1 MSKDPLQRYAES
13 LQRTIEHNFNYLKE
27 AVENFKG
34 LCQIVTPEKRVP
46 QDVIIDIRELY
57 KEIRD
62 RLTEIKAI
70 QQVLQGKYRQYY
82 RRDSIR
88 DKSILEFGFLVKN
101 LYSKVEYTLLQ
112 KQAIAHPQ
120 QSHSPKQEKRSF
132 PSQWFHSKEHQV
144 TLMRNLRI
152 LHELDYELPKSSET
166 SEKREVLQGQKRHL
180 TLFCL
185 KGEPGVVETIH
196 ARLRLREHDL
206 LERYSQDELHGLLTH
221 LREVDPEEVERIFQR
236 LIQHEEF
243 SELRCLLMFVNNPAL
258 LESQL
263 MERIRETLQGM
274 EKGEVKTLKI

>member
-46 QDVIIDIRELY
+46 QDVILDIRELY

-62 RLTEIKAI
+62 RLSEIKAI

-88 DKSILEFGFLVKN
+88 DKSIVEFGFLVKN
-101 LYSKVEYTLLQ
+101 LYSKVEYILLQ
-112 KQAIAHPQ
+112 KQALAHQQ
-120 QSHSPKQEKRSF
+120 QSHSPKEEKKGF
-132 PSQWFHSKEHQV
+132 PSYWFHSKENQV
-144 TLMRNLRI
+144 ALVRNLRM
-152 LHELDYELPKSSET
+152 LHELDYEHPVPSGT
-166 SEKREVLQGQKRHL
+166 SEKREVLQGKKRHL

-185 KGEPGVVETIH
+185 KGEPGVIETIH

-221 LREVDPEEVERIFQR
+221 LREVVPEEIEKIFHR

-243 SELRCLLMFVNNPAL
+243 SELRCLLIQVDDPAL
-258 LESQL
+258 LESRL
-263 MERIRETLQGM
+263 MERISRTLQGM
-274 EKGEVKTLKI
+274 EKGEVKTLTI

>member
-62 RLTEIKAI
+62 RLAEIKAI

-101 LYSKVEYTLLQ
+101 LYSKVEYILLQ
-112 KQAIAHPQ
+112 KQALAH
-120 QSHSPKQEKRSF
+120 QSKGYSSKEEKDF
-132 PSQWFHSKEHQV
+132 PSLWFHSKENQV
-144 TLMRNLRI
+144 TFIRNLRM
-152 LHELDYELPKSSET
+152 LQELDYELPKPLGT
-166 SEKREVLQGQKRHL
+166 SEKREILQGNRRHL

-185 KGEPGVVETIH
+185 KGEPRVIETIH

-206 LERYSQDELHGLLTH
+206 LERSSQDELHGLLTH
-221 LREVDPEEVERIFQR
+221 LREVDPGEIEKIFKR
-236 LIQHEEF
+236 LVQHEEF
-243 SELRCLLMFVNNPAL
+243 SELRCLLIPVVHSAL
-258 LESQL
+258 LEGSL
-263 MERIRETLQGM
+263 MERISRALQGM
-274 EKGEVKTLKI
+274 EKGEVRTLKI